1 MRLSELKENDRAI
14 ITKIKGRGQ
23 FRKRII
29 EMGFVKGKEIKV
41 VKYAPLKDPI
51 EYEIMGYQV
60 SLRRNEAELIEVE
73 PYGNPINI
81 NSNQAEIIYSEN
93 DFTQRIREKTHTINV
108 ALVGNPN
115 CGKTTLFNAVTGA
128 AEHVGNYGGV
138 TVDAKKGK
146 TKKFD
151 YTFEITDLPGTYSL
165 SAYTPEELYVRN
177 HLFYELPDVV
187 VNVID
192 GSNLERNLYLTTQL
206 IDMNI
211 PVVIALNMYDEMQQS
226 GDKLDIDALSHLL
239 GMPIVPTIAATGY
252 GLDDLLKTI
261 IDVYEEKNPVVR
273 PIKINYGEME
283 YAINELVNLIEA
295 DFNSHI
301 TNIIS
306 PRFIAIKLLEKDKKI
321 SDLVNLLLNGKE
333 IFSTTEKLIKQL
345 ETTFKDDTEVLI
357 ADARYGFIAGALKE
371 TYREGKTDK
380 FQKTRLID
388 SIITNKYLGFPI
400 FFFVLWLTFETTFVV
415 GNYFAGWLE
424 WLVNITG
431 QLVTN
436 YMPSGILKDLL
447 VDGIIS
453 GVGSVLVFLPNILIL
468 FFFISIMEDTGYMAR
483 VAFIMDRFMHKIGLH
498 GKSFIPLLMGFGC
511 NVPAVM
517 ATRTLENRSD
527 RLMTMLITPFMS
539 CSARLPVYILL
550 LGTFFPHQAG
560 LIIMG
565 IYLLGILVGV
575 LTAILLRKTIFR
587 KSEAPFVME
596 LPPYRM
602 PTSKAVLKHMW
613 HSSKQYLNKMGG
625 VILIASII
633 IWSLE
638 YFPRPKNYEKQV
650 QQLAKIEMQ
659 AAKNKAISQTSAINE
674 DSVIEAV
681 HLRLEAEREYNSY
694 IARLGRLFEPIMRP
708 LGFDWKMTVAILAG
722 FSAKEIVISTL
733 SVLYQSPDNTA
744 LRHKLRTAVYSHGKH
759 KGQRVFTP
767 PVIVAFLIFIL
778 LYVPCVATVT
788 AIAKESGSWKWALYS
803 VAYSVTIAWIL
814 AFIAKTITTLFI

>member
-1 MRLSELKENDRAI
+1 MKLSELKEGEKGI
-14 ITKIKGRGQ
+14 ITKIKGRGE

-29 EMGFVKGKEIKV
+29 EMGFIKGKEIKV

-51 EYEIMGYQV
+51 EYEIMGYRV
-60 SLRRNEAELIEVE
+60 SLRKNEADLVEVE
-73 PYGNPINI
+73 PYGKPIHI
-81 NSNQAEIIYSEN
+81 NNQSAQVIYSEEEFN
-93 DFTQRIREKTHTINV
+93 QRIREKTHTINI

-115 CGKTTLFNAVTGA
+115 CGKTTLFNFLTGS

-146 TKKFD
+146 AKKFD

-165 SAYTPEELYVRN
+165 SAYTPEELFVRN

-211 PVVIALNMYDEMQQS
+211 PVVIALNMYDEMLKR
-226 GDKLDIDALSHLL
+226 GDRLDLVQLSQLL
-239 GMPIVPTIAATGY
+239 GMPIIPTIAANGY
-252 GLDDLLKTI
+252 GLDELLKTI
-261 IDVYEEKNPVVR
+261 IEVYEGKNPVLR
-273 PIKINYGEME
+273 PIKINYGELE
-283 YAINELVNLIEA
+283 NAIEQLVQLIDT

-321 SDLVNLLLNGKE
+321 RDLVSLMPNGNQILE
-333 IFSTTEKLIKQL
+333 TSSKLIKQL
-345 ETTFKDDTEVLI
+345 EQSLKEDTEVLI

-371 TYREGKTDK
+371 TYQEGKVDK
-380 FQKTRLID
+380 FEKTKLID
-388 SIITNKYLGFPI
+388 SIVTNKYLGFPI

-424 WLVNITG
+424 WLVNWTG
-431 QLVTN
+431 QQLTN
-436 YMPSGILKDLL
+436 YMPPGILKDLL

-483 VAFIMDRFMHKIGLH
+483 VAFIMDKFMHRIGLH

-539 CSARLPVYILL
+539 CSARLPVYILI
-550 LGTFFPHQAG
+550 LGTFFPRQAG
-560 LIIMG
+560 TIILG
-565 IYLLGILVGV
+565 IYLLGIMVAV
-575 LTAILLRKTIFR
+575 FTALFLRKTVFR

-602 PTSKAVLKHMW
+602 PTTKVVVKHMW
-613 HSSKQYLNKMGG
+613 HKGKQYLNKMGG
-625 VILIASII
+625 VILVASII
-633 IWSLE
+633 IWTLE
-638 YFPRPKNYEKQV
+638 YFPRPKNYDQQV
-650 QQLAKIEMQ
+650 ERILNMERQEAVQKTAGI
-659 AAKNKAISQTSAINE
+659 QTVNE
-674 DSVIEAV
+674 DSLIQVA
-681 HLRLEAEREYNSY
+681 HLKLEAEREYNSY
-694 IARLGRLFEPIMRP
+694 IARLGRAFEPVMRP

-733 SVLYQSPDNTA
+733 SVLYQSPDNNA
-744 LRHKLRTAVYSHGKH
+744 LRHKLKSSVYTQGRY
-759 KGQRVFTP
+759 KGQKVFTV
-767 PVIVAFLIFIL
+767 PVVVAFIIFIL

-788 AIAKESGSWKWALYS
+788 AIARESGSWKWALFSVVYS
-803 VAYSVTIAWIL
+803 ITIAWVL
-814 AFIAKTITTLFI
+814 AYIGKEIAMLFI